1 MKIKLEGRYKNGCN
15 IMDIPN
21 TIKRNAMDSSLE
33 ITIRVGKLGINDSVI
48 DELKQQLKKRKLVKM
63 KVNQGIA
70 NGSSERKDLFSSISS
85 SSESILV
92 FQRGNIA
99 VFWSGM

>member
-1 MKIKLEGRYKNGCN
+1 MN
-15 IMDIPN
+15 IPN
-21 TIKRNAMDSSLE
+21 AIKRNAMDSSLE

-48 DELKQQLKKRKLVKM
+48 DELKQQLKKRKLVKV
-63 KVNQGIA
+63 KVNQGVA
-70 NGSSERKDLFSSISS
+70 NGSSERNELFSLISS
-85 SSESILV
+85 SSESTLV